1 MWDEIN
7 DMEGEI
13 FDFDD
18 VSDDIPSILS
28 LTDEDINQ
36 LIDEHEANTDDNDW
50 SCKSTNSPFNLTVE
64 NFFNNTSFLD
74 KLHKLSAI
82 SSNTMDTKTTQML
95 NSSSQSAAID
105 EPDAFAMALESRA
118 AHYEVTV
125 DYYIEEFL
133 L

>member
-13 FDFDD
+13 FDRLDID
-18 VSDDIPSILS
+18 DDIPSILS
-28 LTDEDINQ
+28 LTDEDIDQ
-36 LIDEHEANTDDNDW
+36 LIAEHEANEANKDW
-50 SCKSTNSPFNLTVE
+50 SCKSTNSPFNPTVE
-64 NFFNNTSFLD
+64 NFFNDTSFLD

-82 SSNTMDTKTTQML
+82 SSNTTDTRTTQML
-95 NSSSQSAAID
+95 NSSSQNAA
-105 EPDAFAMALESRA
+105 PDAFALALESRA